1 MLEISFDVM
10 QSAAIA
16 ALVALVGRAIV
27 KRVKFFQTYCVPG
40 VVVAGLLV
48 SIVLGILRASNVL
61 QVAFDFAGLKE
72 WFLDIF

>member
-27 KRVKFFQTYCVPG
+27 KRV
-40 VVVAGLLV
+40 
-48 SIVLGILRASNVL
+48 
-61 QVAFDFAGLKE
+61 
-72 WFLDIF
+72 

>member
-40 VVVAGLLV
+40 VVVAGLVV
-48 SIVLGILRASNVL
+48 SIVLGILRG
-61 QVAFDFAGLKE
+61 Q
-72 WFLDIF
+72 

>member
-27 KRVKFFQTYCVPG
+27 KRVKFFQTYCGPG
-40 VVVAGLLV
+40 GVVAGLLV
-48 SIVLGILRASNVL
+48 SSVLGILRASNGHL
-61 QVAFDFAGLKE
+61 LHRSRSDRLLEAH
-72 WFLDIF
+72 